1 MKILQRFFCTKVQK
15 EVQLAKR
22 KNVFCLQTYVFLTKR
37 NVLQVLFKNFWEW
50 CMAREPF
57 RAVFRRAEKRHF
69 CGFVSCCFSGGPKR
83 RKIQGIYF
91 EISALY
97 FKIYGLYFLQQAM
110 CFFACPQTR
119 EKTRG
124 RVGALS
130 VNTWKI
136 SRTALHRLR
145 YEGISVSCGYY

>member
-1 MKILQRFFCTKVQK
+1 
-15 EVQLAKR
+15 
-22 KNVFCLQTYVFLTKR
+22 
-37 NVLQVLFKNFWEW
+37 
-50 CMAREPF
+50 MARESF

-83 RKIQGIYF
+83 RKIQGTYF
-91 EISALY
+91 EICALY

-130 VNTWKI
+130 VNT
-136 SRTALHRLR
+136 
-145 YEGISVSCGYY
+145 

>member
-1 MKILQRFFCTKVQK
+1 
-15 EVQLAKR
+15 
-22 KNVFCLQTYVFLTKR
+22 
-37 NVLQVLFKNFWEW
+37 
-50 CMAREPF
+50 MAREPF

-130 VNTWKI
+130 VNT
-136 SRTALHRLR
+136 
-145 YEGISVSCGYY
+145 